1 MRVKELANYLSVSAE
16 TVRFYTR
23 QGFLSPT
30 KNPVNGY
37 KEYGVKDQ
45 SRLRFIL
52 SARALGFTV
61 KDIAE
66 ILSVAEQ
73 KRTPCPMV
81 RMMIEKRLLET
92 EAQYQETV
100 KLRQRMRDAVKTWS
114 GLPDAEP
121 TGDMIC
127 HLIESFSHSQE
138 GVHHE

>member
-1 MRVKELANYLSVSAE
+1 MRVKELADDLSVSAE

-30 KNPVNGY
+30 KNPINGY
-37 KEYGVKDQ
+37 KEYGAKDQ
-45 SRLRFIL
+45 NRLRFIL

-61 KDIAE
+61 KDITE

-73 KRTPCPMV
+73 KRTPCPVV
-81 RMMIEKRLLET
+81 RVMIEKRLLET

-114 GLPDAEP
+114 GLPECDHPPAHLP
-121 TGDMIC
+121 T
-127 HLIESFSHSQE
+127 ESLLPSHPCE
-138 GVHHE
+138 